1 MILSMPIDQQTQAW
15 RRVRG
20 HSVSMLAA
28 KSGLTDQVVEA
39 AESGELDPPASMI
52 EALAARRLS
61 EISDRHEVVSV

>member
-20 HSVSMLAA
+20 HLVSMLAA

-39 AESGELDPPASMI
+39 AESGELDPPATMI

>member
-1 MILSMPIDQQTQAW
+1 MILSMPIDQQIQAW

-39 AESGELDPPASMI
+39 AESGELDPPVSMI
-52 EALAARRLS
+52 EALAAGRLS

>member
-1 MILSMPIDQQTQAW
+1 MILSMPIDQRTQAW

-20 HSVSMLAA
+20 HSVSMLAS

-39 AESGELDPPASMI
+39 AESGELDPSVSMI

-61 EISDRHEVVSV
+61 KISDRHEVV